1 MAQETQKTA
10 PGPCAGIR
18 VLDFST
24 VISGPICTQALGDL
38 GADVVK
44 VEPPTGDPCRHSGAP
59 FREPGFS
66 GFLSQ
71 FNRNKRSIVLDLAQE
86 EARSVAARLAEHA
99 DVLVENFRPGVAQR
113 LGIGWEALSARNP
126 RLVYVSINGFGPDGP
141 YAALPAYDHVIQA
154 LGGMMPTQGGND
166 PPRLVLSSVADKSSG
181 LIALSGILA
190 ALLVRER
197 DGRGQQVQVPMLDA
211 FASFNLPDAMMSR
224 SYPDLTTDAPGAGDV
239 FRTFETA
246 DGHVVGIV
254 LRDSQFQGICE
265 TLGLDALARDE
276 RFSSMASRF
285 VHYREFAELLAAEFH
300 KWPTRK
306 LIDRAR
312 EHGVPF
318 APVCD
323 VEEFLADPQVAH
335 NETAPEVEDSR
346 FGALTRYLRHP
357 VRYGRTP
364 ATLRRHAPR
373 MGEHTDEILGEI
385 GLEAEEIDGLR
396 RSGAARGR
404 GPAVSPRP
412 PPLHRR

>member
-1 MAQETQKTA
+1 VADRAQTTA

-71 FNRNKRSIVLDLAQE
+71 FNRNKRSIVLDLAQQE
-86 EARSVAARLAEHA
+86 GRAVAGRLAERA

-113 LGIGWEALSARNP
+113 LGLGWEPLSAHNP

-154 LGGMMPTQGGND
+154 LGGMMPTQGGD
-166 PPRLVLSSVADKSSG
+166 GPPRLVLSSVADKSSG

-190 ALLVRER
+190 ALLARER
-197 DGRGQQVQVPMLDA
+197 DGRGQHVQVPMLDA

-224 SYPDLTTDAPGAGDV
+224 SYPELTSDAPGAGDV

-254 LRDSQFQGICE
+254 LQDSQFQGLCE
-265 TLGLDALARDE
+265 ALGLDALARDE

-285 VHYREFAELLAAEFH
+285 VHYREFAELLEVELR
-300 KWPTRK
+300 KWPTRE

-312 EHGVPF
+312 EHGAPF
-318 APVCD
+318 APAYD
-323 VEEFLADPQVAH
+323 VEDFLADPQVAH

-346 FGALTRYLRHP
+346 FGAVTRYLRHP

-373 MGEHTDEILGEI
+373 MGEHTEEILTEI
-385 GLEAEEIDGLR
+385 GLDAAEIDVLR
-396 RSGAARGR
+396 RSGA
-404 GPAVSPRP
+404 V
-412 PPLHRR
+412 H